1 MKSRMASNRNAR
13 MKPPQL
19 PADLAPGRLTT
30 LDDEGEYVAM
40 LLADS
45 DLAGQSAGN
54 VVFDQLIVR
63 HASLSRA
70 RLPKMKMSDTRL
82 EACDL
87 SGALLQKA
95 RWYRVELV
103 GCRLTGIQLSE
114 FNGEDVLFRDCSM
127 DSTMFTSGRFRSVRF
142 EKCTMRRLLLEKTV
156 LAGAVFSECDLA
168 EADLTGSTLKGV
180 DFRGSNL
187 AGIHVEERQL
197 QGTII
202 DSLQAIQVALLL
214 GINVRESGE

>member
-54 VVFDQLIVR
+54 VVFDQLILR

-82 EACDL
+82 EASDM

-127 DSTMFTSGRFRSVRF
+127 DSTMFTSGRFRTVRF

-214 GINVRESGE
+214 GINVREPGE